1 MATITLQLTE
11 QEADMLRLLSRRVD
25 DVCDEWE
32 ERVQPV
38 PIDVDRSGA
47 YELALS
53 VQGKVEDA
61 VEASRTTTT

>member
-1 MATITLQLTE
+1 MATITIQLTE

-32 ERVQPV
+32 EWDQPI

-47 YELALS
+47 YKIALS
-53 VQGKVEDA
+53 VQDKVEAA
-61 VEASRTTTT
+61 VKASRTTT